1 MGEDFLQSRHLPC
14 GCLCQKL
21 EMLQHLKTSWRFIA
35 DVKFINYNL
44 LIKTICENL
53 DRVGGRLDS
62 VELKTVKGTDRWDV
76 GGQWV
81 CRWEQL
87 EIISYIIEKMGSR
100 EIRSCLSYR
109 GLELTLYTLTSEC
122 IFSILFSIHFLR
134 FWKGEFV
141 KQSGVSLVVDHFL
154 DSHDLNVQF
163 RGDIVRGN

>member
-1 MGEDFLQSRHLPC
+1 MSEIRD
-14 GCLCQKL
+14 
-21 EMLQHLKTSWRFIA
+21 MLQHLKTSWRFIA

-87 EIISYIIEKMGSR
+87 EIIFYIIEKMGSR
-100 EIRSCLSYR
+100 EVRSCSSYR
-109 GLELTLYTLTSEC
+109 ELELTLSTLTSEC
-122 IFSILFSIHFLR
+122 IFSILFPIHFLR

-141 KQSGVSLVVDHFL
+141 EQSGVLQLLIISLILMTLMFNLGVIL
-154 DSHDLNVQF
+154 WGEI
-163 RGDIVRGN
+163 RC

>member
-1 MGEDFLQSRHLPC
+1 MSEIRD
-14 GCLCQKL
+14 
-21 EMLQHLKTSWRFIA
+21 MLQHLKTSWHFIV

-100 EIRSCLSYR
+100 EIRSCSSYGGIGINPLR
-109 GLELTLYTLTSEC
+109 PNIRMHILHTVLYT
-122 IFSILFSIHFLR
+122 FLEVLKR
-134 FWKGEFV
+134 RICWTV
-141 KQSGVSLVVDHFL
+141 RSSLVVDHFL
-154 DSHDLNVQF
+154 DSHDLNVRF
-163 RGDIVRGN
+163 RGDIVRRN